1 MIDNS
6 CYLSFDLMEL
16 SLLLAFIRGRR
27 KGLCAQNDPDIT
39 PPEAQRNVWK
49 GALGSSSYLSN
60 SHVNQEINYT
70 AIKPMLLRELSPRD

>member
-16 SLLLAFIRGRR
+16 SLPLAFIRGRR

-39 PPEAQRNVWK
+39 LPQRHREMCGK
-49 GALGSSSYLSN
+49 
-60 SHVNQEINYT
+60 E
-70 AIKPMLLRELSPRD
+70 LLHLPLT